1 MPKLRFAAAILSA
14 VAALGAFAQST
25 QPPRPKVALV
35 LSGGGARGL
44 AHIGALKALR
54 DARVPVDLI
63 VATSMGS
70 IVGGAYAAGHTPEQM
85 ESLLA
90 TADWDQIF
98 SDRAPRE
105 FLSFRRKADDLRLIG
120 KSELGLKDGGVV
132 LPRGALGS
140 QNLEEFLRRI
150 AHPASDARTLNDLP
164 ILFRAVA
171 TDLATGKQVVLEDV
185 PLPVAMRA
193 SMSIP
198 GAFAPSEIGGRL
210 LGDGGLVRNLPV
222 EVARQMGA
230 DVIIAVN
237 VGTPLLPREALSSAF
252 GVAQQMINILTEQ
265 NVEISLKALRPGDIL
280 ISPDLAGV
288 SFVDFDQGPELIA
301 RGEAAT
307 RGQLARLAALAWEPE
322 KYAAWEARRTR
333 APESH
338 QLPIWE
344 VVVKGAERTNPVAV
358 ERELEGRAGIARGA
372 LVTDTQL
379 VEGARILHGWGDFE
393 RVDVRTEFD
402 KGHRNVVVDLSE
414 KSWGPDY
421 LRIGGLASSDFQ
433 TDSRFSLT
441 MQHSRRWVNT
451 WGAEWRNEITLGE
464 TRRFG
469 TNFLQPLGPGSPW
482 FLEAQAEAVK
492 YSTDLFDN
500 DYRRTDR
507 LTLTQK
513 TLRRLARAAPGQL
526 GRRAAGRRLPA
537 LPGEAPDRNLARRPF
552 QRQLAHRHCRRHL
565 RHPGRFQLPAPRLH
579 RRGDRHFPPLQR
591 RPKSGANLPGRRLHA
606 GHVRAAHASRYRQCG
621 ALARRSRRLQPRGT
635 VRPFGHAGGLA
646 PRLACRLR
654 GGPRLLPHRP
664 GAAQGARGQRVPGSF
679 PRSGQRVAEQVG
691 HSLWRREEGEFR
703 IRRTGLDPRAAL
715 LRLGAHLRRPVGFL
729 PLPGAADGSL
739 GQLMGHVTSRTHH
752 FPFGTNRTRRFP
764 GAALSATEKSL
775 PRDKFCFEMS
785 TDRGTPRGLYRNDR
799 DRPEADP
806 QRRLLPRE
814 LRVGSFKPP
823 AAQAACRMP

>member
-1 MPKLRFAAAILSA
+1 MPRLRFAAAILIA
-14 VAALGAFAQST
+14 GATLGAFAQST

-44 AHIGALKALR
+44 AHIGALKVLR
-54 DARVPVDLI
+54 DARVPVDFV

-90 TADWDQIF
+90 AADWDQIF

-105 FLSFRRKADDLRLIG
+105 YLSFRRKADDLRLIG

-198 GAFAPSEIGGRL
+198 GAFAPSEVGGRL
-210 LGDGGLVRNLPV
+210 LGDGGLVRNLPI

-280 ISPDLAGV
+280 ISPDLDGV
-288 SFVDFDQGPELIA
+288 SFVDFDRGPDLIA
-301 RGEAAT
+301 RGEAAA
-307 RGQLARLAALAWEPE
+307 RGHLARLASLAWEPDR
-322 KYAAWEARRTR
+322 YAAWEARRTR
-333 APESH
+333 VPESH
-338 QLPIWE
+338 ELPIWE
-344 VVVKGAERTNPVAV
+344 VVVKGAERTNPDAIQ
-358 ERELEGRAGIARGA
+358 RELQSRTGIARGA
-372 LVTDTQL
+372 LVTDAQL

-393 RVDVRTEFD
+393 RVDVRTELD
-402 KGHRNVVVDLSE
+402 QGHRNVVVDLSE

-421 LRIGGLASSDFQ
+421 LRIGGFASSDFQ

-441 MQHSRRWVNT
+441 MQHSRRWVNS

-464 TRRFG
+464 ARRLG
-469 TNFLQPLGPGSPW
+469 TYFLQPLGPGSPW
-482 FLEAQAEAVK
+482 FLEAQAEAEK
-492 YSTDLFDN
+492 FSTDVFDN
-500 DYRRTDR
+500 GYRRTDR

-513 TLRRLARAAPGQL
+513 TFAAALGLRLGNSGVLRLGGGYQRYRVKPLIGTSFGAPVSDNSRIAIADVTFDTL
-526 GRRAAGRRLPA
+526 DDSNFPRRGYIF
-537 LPGEAPDRNLARRPF
+537 EATSTSLLYSDDRNPVQTYRVGGFMPVTF
-552 QRQLAHRHCRRHL
+552 
-565 RHPGRFQLPAPRLH
+565 GRLTLLGIA
-579 RRGDRHFPPLQR
+579 
-591 RPKSGANLPGRRLHA
+591 S
-606 GHVRAAHASRYRQCG
+606 AAHSRDDRG
-621 ALARRSRRLQPRGT
+621 GFRLGGLFDLSGT
-635 VRPFGHAGGLA
+635 PAGSLSGSHTAVVGGLA
-646 PRLACRLR
+646 YYRTDRV
-654 GGPRLLPHRP
+654 LPKVLGRNVYL
-664 GAAQGARGQRVPGSF
+664 GLSLEAGNAWQSRSDIRFGDLKKAGSVF
-679 PRSGQRVAEQVG
+679 V
-691 HSLWRREEGEFR
+691 
-703 IRRTGLDPRAAL
+703 GLDSILGPLYFAWGHTFGGQSAFYLFLGRPTD
-715 LRLGAHLRRPVGFL
+715 RLG
-729 PLPGAADGSL
+729 
-739 GQLMGHVTSRTHH
+739 
-752 FPFGTNRTRRFP
+752 N
-764 GAALSATEKSL
+764 
-775 PRDKFCFEMS
+775 
-785 TDRGTPRGLYRNDR
+785 
-799 DRPEADP
+799 
-806 QRRLLPRE
+806 
-814 LRVGSFKPP
+814 
-823 AAQAACRMP
+823 